1 MFKPYSHSKNI
12 LIAALLLIAATFS
25 LAGCDEKAAEKFS
38 GRYTIAPGDPYDET
52 DKRWAQYL
60 YTHLQ
65 RRGGGENAPVHYE
78 SAPQESSRIEIH
90 IDSELDCDYTI
101 RNRGSNIG
109 ITARNEK
116 TILWLIYQFMRKAGD
131 TSGTFA
137 VSDLP
142 PSIISFNDTT
152 AAFPFE
158 YRDIYLPAN
167 LDPDMSGILCTHS
180 IDYDWGLWGHNLHT
194 ILPDDASEEVYA
206 MSNGKRSK
214 EQYCFSS
221 DRLFDYITSYI
232 LNNFGDGERFAILP
246 NDNDIVCQ
254 CPECIKAGNSKK
266 NATPAAT
273 GMLRRLAKQFPTH
286 RFFTLAYRT
295 TKEAARERLP
305 ENCGVFV
312 SAIDFPLGADFNG
325 KAATEFRNTI
335 EGWQQKSSK
344 IYIWDYI
351 SNFDDYLTPFPM
363 LRTMQK
369 RLQTYRDLGVKGI
382 FLNGSGD
389 SYSTFQHIHTSILSA
404 LMLNPD
410 AQLDR
415 LIDDHFERRYTT
427 SAKICKDYYNELMDA
442 FDKPGNIIGWYNGI
456 EETQKKYLSPLRF
469 AEFYQQL
476 ASNIDDI
483 HEGEEYRLRRMLT
496 ALTYTRLEV
505 ARSAGFADSIGYA
518 RLVENTIVPEEKIH
532 GYLHRL
538 ADNHSLLGFDEYTET
553 GAKIDDYI
561 KSWKRYVL
569 VPEHFSSLLFGEKLT
584 VSSNGQAETTGKLTD
599 GEPGLPDSYHK
610 GWLIMPS
617 APTQITLPCEKMV
630 QSRGIRINFLH
641 MPRHRISIPRRIEIW
656 QNSKMLSSMEPIPA
670 NNAADIV
677 ECHIK
682 PNVNNSGDVVLKLY
696 PSANSHNIATD
707 EIYIIPKKQ

>member
-1 MFKPYSHSKNI
+1 MFKPYSHSKDI
-12 LIAALLLIAATFS
+12 LIAALLLLAATFT
-25 LAGCDEKAAEKFS
+25 LAGCGEGTTEKFG
-38 GRYTIAPGDPYDET
+38 GRYTIAPEDPYDET
-52 DKRWAQYL
+52 DKKWAQYL

-78 SAPQESSRIEIH
+78 SSQQKSSRIEIH
-90 IDSELDCDYTI
+90 IDCELDCDYTI
-101 RNRGSNIG
+101 KNRGSNIC

-131 TSGTFA
+131 TSGAFA

-142 PSIISFNDTT
+142 PSIISFSDTT
-152 AAFPFE
+152 ATFPFE

-194 ILPDDASEEVYA
+194 TLPEDASEEIYA
-206 MSNGKRSK
+206 LSNGKRSK

-254 CPECIKAGNSKK
+254 CPKCVEAGNSKT

-273 GMLRRLAKQFPTH
+273 NMLRRLAKQFPTH
-286 RFFTLAYRT
+286 KFFTLAYRT
-295 TKEAARERLP
+295 TQAAPQNRLP

-312 SAIDFPLGADFNG
+312 SAIKFPLGADFNG
-325 KAATEFRNTI
+325 KTATEFRNTLKD
-335 EGWQQKSSK
+335 WQQKSNS
-344 IYIWDYI
+344 IYVWDYI

-369 RLQTYRDLGVKGI
+369 RLQTYRELGVEGI
-382 FLNGSGD
+382 FLNGSGE

-410 AQLDR
+410 APLDR
-415 LIDDHFERRYTT
+415 LIDDHFERRYTA
-427 SAKICKDYYNELMDA
+427 SAQICKEYYNELMDA
-442 FDKPGNIIGWYNGI
+442 FDKPGNTVGWYNGI
-456 EETQKKYLSPLRF
+456 EETQKRYLSPMRF

-476 ASNIDDI
+476 AANVDDA
-483 HEGEEYRLRRMLT
+483 HEGEEYRVRRILT

-518 RLVENTIVPEEKIH
+518 RLEGNTIVPDEKVST
-532 GYLHRL
+532 YLHRL
-538 ADNHSLLGFDEYTET
+538 ADNHSLLGFDEYTEA
-553 GAKIDDYI
+553 GDNIDDYI
-561 KSWKRYVL
+561 MSWKRHVL
-569 VPEHFSSLLFGEKLT
+569 VPEHFRSLLFGEKLT
-584 VSSNGQAETTGKLTD
+584 VSIGGKNERTGKLTD
-599 GEPGLPDSYHK
+599 GQPGLPGSYHS
-610 GWLIMPS
+610 GWMIMPP
-617 APTQITLPCEKMV
+617 ATAQITIPCEKIV
-630 QSRGIRINFLH
+630 QSRGIRISFLQ
-641 MPRHRISIPRRIEIW
+641 MPRHRISIPRRIEVW
-656 QNSKMLSSMEPIPA
+656 QNSKMLSSTEPIPTG
-670 NNAADIV
+670 NTADIV

-682 PNVNNSGDVVLKLY
+682 TNAGNSGDVVLKMY
-696 PSANSHNIATD
+696 PAANGHNIATD
-707 EIYIIPKKQ
+707 EIYLIPKK